1 VVSSTR
7 LYTVDSTA
15 LINRSALTSDYR
27 MLAAPRLR
35 LLAVNSRPQPRL
47 NMSSRA
53 KTRVNQISRHIN
65 SKPFL
70 ELNTP
75 FATERSARIE
85 DENGNRII
93 PKKVQEVRKEVRQVQ
108 TLAPEPPKTQ
118 PPQAKPSQPPQPQ
131 PPRTEPPKNPEPPKK
146 MSNQAAHPALLIPGP
161 IEFDDAVLSSMSHY
175 RYVLANQLI
184 PSHC

>member
-1 VVSSTR
+1 
-7 LYTVDSTA
+7 
-15 LINRSALTSDYR
+15 

-75 FATERSARIE
+75 FATERSARFE
-85 DENGNRII
+85 DENGNRIR

-118 PPQAKPSQPPQPQ
+118 PPQVQPSQPQ

-175 RYVLANQLI
+175 RYVLTNKLVLFY
-184 PSHC
+184 C